1 MVQPTSTMNR
11 VLLIATAV
19 VGLVM
24 LAPTPTALADTA
36 DFIADSERNG
46 EDSTTEEIRSAEIDL
61 GMAICN
67 LYATSGSNREVE
79 RTMAAKGDNPH
90 HIAVWT
96 VASVLYL
103 CPQYEDLLPS

>member
-1 MVQPTSTMNR
+1 MVRPKITMNR

-19 VGLVM
+19 VGLAT

-36 DFIADSERNG
+36 SFIADLERNG
-46 EDSTTEEIRSAEIDL
+46 EDSSTAEIRSAQIDVGL
-61 GMAICN
+61 AICN
-67 LYATSGSNREVE
+67 LYATAGSNREVE
-79 RTMAAKGDNPH
+79 RTMAANGDSPR